1 MFRIIVKRIAGGG
14 ALLALLALIANAQTA
29 QVEGNVKL
37 KAADGSVKG
46 VAGALIDMYRL
57 DIKGHFDVKTDKNGH
72 FVRLGLPVQGTY
84 LFVVS
89 GPNIQPT
96 WVNNVKISQVPNL
109 DIEVNPGDSS
119 VLTFEQVQASL
130 KSGGTPTT
138 RAATPT
144 VSTSDRAK
152 MEAEKKEFEAK
163 KKEAEALQAGF
174 DAARTRYNTGLEM
187 MRAQPP
193 NYTGALTEFESAAS
207 VDPGK
212 HVAMAELAY
221 KANAN
226 IAEAH
231 YQVGVD
237 LFNKKDRTGAKPH
250 FDTAVAAANKA
261 IAIASEV
268 KDSPTINNDLIIYYN
283 ILLKNAKLLVEFYG
297 AANLVDDTIKAL
309 DKVEALDAANKNK
322 YEIQKGD
329 LYRAAGMT
337 DQAVTAYRA
346 VLATDPNQ
354 IDALFNLGIAL
365 LGSPE
370 KEKIQESVNALA
382 DFVAKAPPTDKR
394 VPDAKSTIDAIRA
407 QFKVEVEKPAKRTGR
422 KP

>member
-1 MFRIIVKRIAGGG
+1 MFSIIVKRVAGCCV
-14 ALLALLALIANAQTA
+14 LVALLALIANAQTA

-37 KAADGSVKG
+37 KAADGSIKG
-46 VAGALIDMYRL
+46 VAGALVDIYRL

-72 FVRLGLPVQGTY
+72 FVRLGLPVQGTF

-89 GPNIQPT
+89 GPNVQPT
-96 WVNNVKISQVPNL
+96 WVNNIRISQVPSL
-109 DIEVNPGDSS
+109 DIEVNPGDGS
-119 VLTFEQVQASL
+119 VLTFDQVQASL
-130 KSGGTPTT
+130 KSGGGTT
-138 RAATPT
+138 TTKSAPT
-144 VSTSDRAK
+144 VSASDRAK
-152 MEAEKKEFEAK
+152 MEAEKKEFEVK

-174 DAARTRYNTGLEM
+174 DAARTRYNTGIEM
-187 MRAQPP
+187 MRATPP
-193 NYTGALTEFESAAS
+193 NYTGAIAEFESAAA

-212 HVAMAELAY
+212 HTAMAELAY

-226 IAEAH
+226 YAEAH
-231 YQVGVD
+231 YQAGVE
-237 LFNKKDRTGAKPH
+237 LFNKKDRTNAKPH

-261 IAIASEV
+261 ITIASEV
-268 KDSPTINNDLIIYYN
+268 KDNPTINNDLIIYYN

-297 AANLVDDTIKAL
+297 AANLIEDTIKAL
-309 DKVEALDAANKNK
+309 DKVEVMDAVNKSK

-337 DQAVTAYRA
+337 DQAVTAYRS
-346 VLATDPNQ
+346 VLTTDPNQ
-354 IDALFNLGIAL
+354 LDALFNLGIAL

-370 KEKIQESVNALA
+370 KEKIQESINALA

-394 VPDAKSTIDAIRA
+394 VPDAKSTIEAIRT
-407 QFKVEVEKPAKRTGR
+407 QFKVEAEKPARRTGR